1 MSIRLRAGKKNV
13 RLLRITATGAAAG
26 TIAACALAAPASAAP
41 VVVHV
46 PCHPAALSTAIAG
59 AVSGE
64 TLALAASCHYALT
77 AALPPVT
84 VGLTIQGN
92 NATLQRSTAA
102 GTPAFA
108 ILTVTGSNADVSV
121 SHLTLRNGSGGAI
134 SVSYTAETPGTLTA
148 TDDTFTGNTGGAI
161 NNGYFDL
168 AVSHST
174 FTGNAGSAINVLGSF
189 VGPTRYTT
197 VTDSIFSHNAPG
209 SLYYDDTG
217 GAIDCL
223 GPGCNVTVTGSTF
236 TRNTGSAIALPGY
249 TTGDIQVTHSVFT
262 DNTGSD
268 GGAIYINSVSIGG
281 LTAND
286 DIFTGNTATH
296 GGGAIYDFDGLAA
309 TGDTFTKNSA
319 TGNGG
324 AIDNEYG
331 ASVQGSTFRQN
342 NAADGGALY
351 NGDRISVTNSTF
363 VQNKASDGGA
373 IAQQN
378 NGFGIDPALS
388 ITGSQILRNQATQYG
403 GGISSAPS
411 IVPPGLLPG
420 PTTITTTTIR
430 GNKAG
435 TDGGGIEDTALR
447 PITLTQSSVVGN
459 HPDNC
464 APPQSVSGCVN

>member
-1 MSIRLRAGKKNV
+1 MSVRLRTGNKNV

-26 TIAACALAAPASAAP
+26 TVAACALAAPATAAP
-41 VVVHV
+41 AVVHV
-46 PCHPAALSTAIAG
+46 PCKPAALSTAITG

-84 VGLTIQGN
+84 VSLTIQGN

-102 GTPAFA
+102 STPAFA

-121 SHLTLRNGSGGAI
+121 SRLTFRNGSGGAI
-134 SVSYTAETPGTLTA
+134 TVPFTETPGTLTV

-168 AVSHST
+168 AVSHSA
-174 FTGNAGSAINVLGSF
+174 FTGNADSAINVLGSF
-189 VGPTRYTT
+189 LGPTRYTT
-197 VTDSIFSHNAPG
+197 VTDSLFSHNTAG
-209 SLYYDDTG
+209 SLYFDNTG
-217 GAIDCL
+217 GGIDCL

-236 TRNTGSAIALPGY
+236 THNTGSAIALPGDA
-249 TTGDIQVTHSVFT
+249 TGEIQVAHSIFAGNTGD
-262 DNTGSD
+262 D
-268 GGAIYINSVSIGG
+268 GGAIDINSVGVGG

-286 DIFTGNTATH
+286 DIFTGNTATNG
-296 GGGAIYDFDGLAA
+296 GGGAIYNFDGLAA
-309 TGDTFTKNSA
+309 IGDTFTKNSA

-324 AIDNEYG
+324 AIDNEYV

-342 NAADGGALY
+342 NATDGGALY
-351 NGDRISVTNSTF
+351 NGDQISVTNSTL
-363 VQNKASDGGA
+363 VRNKASDGGA

-378 NGFGIDPALS
+378 NGFGFDPALS

-411 IVPPGLLPG
+411 SVPPGLLPG

-435 TDGGGIEDTALR
+435 TDGGGIENTALR
-447 PITLTQSSVVGN
+447 PITLTQGSVASN

-464 APPQSVSGCVN
+464 APPQSVSGCFN